1 MKVSISILGRFHF
14 FDLAKQLEKKSHLKQ
29 LITSFPSFKVR
40 EWEVAQGRI
49 TSLFVIEVVRRLLS
63 KTWFFNSKLNTK
75 IKKVYG
81 FVSSKLLKKNIDAFI
96 FFAGNGFNSKIV
108 MKLQLDNT
116 ICIADEGSAHIL
128 SQRKLLE
135 DEYKMLGLEYI
146 TKQTQDL
153 LEETLLEYKISDYIT
168 VPSSFVKRTFIEQ
181 GFDESNIFVNPY
193 GVDLSQFKQIEKDDD
208 VFRVIYCGRLSI
220 QKGSHYLLEA
230 IYGLNMD
237 NFELWHVGGID
248 NEMKPYIEK
257 FKSKKIV
264 FKGAQRQEELYKF
277 YSQGSVF
284 ILPSIQDGF
293 GMVIFQAM
301 ACGLPV
307 ILSENTGAYDVI
319 TKDGEEGF
327 VIPIRSVGAIQE
339 KITYLYNN
347 RNICKQ
353 MGERAKKKVSEGY
366 TWDDYGDRY
375 IDFLTNK
382 IRKDKND
389 L

>member
-14 FDLAKQLEKKSHLKQ
+14 FDLAKQLEKKDHLKQ

-40 EWEVAQGRI
+40 EWGVAQGRI
-49 TSLFVIEVVRRLLS
+49 TSLFFIEAVRRFLS
-63 KTWFFNSKLNTK
+63 KTWFFNSKLNTE

-81 FVSSKLLKKNIDAFI
+81 FASSKFLKKNIDAFI

-108 MKLQLDNT
+108 MKLQLENV

-135 DEYKMLGLEYI
+135 DEYKILGLEYK

-181 GFDESNIFVNPY
+181 GVDESNIFVNPY

-230 IYGLNMD
+230 IYDLNMD
-237 NFELWHVGGID
+237 NFELWHIGEID

-264 FKGAQRQEELYKF
+264 FKGAQPQEELYKF

-307 ILSENTGAYDVI
+307 ILSKNTGAYDVI

-327 VIPIRSVGAIQE
+327 IIPIRSVGAIQE
-339 KITYLYNN
+339 KITYLYDNID
-347 RNICKQ
+347 ICKK

-375 IDFLTNK
+375 IEFLERVIGK
-382 IRKDKND
+382 
-389 L
+389 

>member
-375 IDFLTNK
+375 IEFLERVIAK
-382 IRKDKND
+382 
-389 L
+389 